1 MSDINVQT
9 FSGKVNITSNLLV
22 GSSHLFV
29 DTTNNRVGLITTT
42 PDAGIHVNSNA
53 YVHTDF
59 RVGSEIVMN
68 DTTGRITAGSFVG
81 DGSAMTGIN
90 SDSGSWVNGTNSNVH
105 LATSTDKVGIGT
117 TDPEAQLHI
126 GPKDNDHIYLASAN
140 NNYGWKID
148 TDDQGSGA
156 VPFRIIKRTDDV
168 DTTVLTIKNQDGNV
182 GIGTSNPTSRL
193 EVLGTNSAHNTTIYP
208 LTVTTLSS
216 SSTAVEEG
224 IGTGIEFRVER
235 QNTDNIQNHCGA
247 IRVYGAAGIP
257 SSSDYWNMAFRVRSN
272 DTLNEPMTIKY
283 NGNVGIGTTDPGR
296 PLDVQ
301 FTGDT
306 GIRAKNTGSTHAS
319 VYIDSASGYSYLR
332 FQSSGAEK
340 FWLQSTPTG
349 DLAFRPSGS
358 GHVMDIKNNG
368 NVGIGGSD
376 PLRKFHVVSG
386 VGDTSTN
393 WISGVFGGSGDY
405 PRVVLGSLST
415 YACVG
420 SHNSALNGWA
430 DLYLN
435 NPTNPV
441 VVKTTGKV
449 GIGTSDPQS
458 LLQVPRPAVAYDKV
472 IQLGTQTTYADGD
485 LYSLGFGGNALMGIG
500 LATGTRSVFGR
511 QGMAT
516 HIPNTETWGIYTN
529 SWTKLINVDGSTRR
543 VYFGHTDKFNL
554 FYAPDNWSYSTASTS
569 ETNLWTFTV
578 SIPQDGY
585 LIVSSNGHW
594 SNDTANKWVYAKIG
608 VDSADPADTSGF
620 YDSFTGGGASTN
632 GGDFHGYK
640 DSSVSWQDFN
650 WSGTLKVSAGTR
662 TICMR
667 VKVSGGTFSL
677 NGAAV
682 NMLYIPKNYF

>member
-1 MSDINVQT
+1 MSGDINVQS
-9 FSGKVNITSNLLV
+9 FSGKVNISNNLLV

-29 DTTNNRVGLITTT
+29 DTVNNRVGITTAS
-42 PDAGIHVNSNA
+42 PDAGLHVNSNA

-59 RVGSEIVMN
+59 RVGSGIVMN
-68 DTTGRITAGSFVG
+68 DTNGRITAGSFVG
-81 DGSAMTGIN
+81 DGSGLDGIN

-105 LATSTDKVGIGT
+105 LATLTDKVGIGT

-148 TDDQGSGA
+148 TDDQGNGA

-182 GIGTSNPTSRL
+182 GIGTVSPSDKLHIYGSPMIQHDTVYDFTNNQGWYKIGVWDPTSNTGSRL
-193 EVLGTNSAHNTTIYP
+193 KIKFLGMEGYSSQGIARGGETILYASCNNNVPNTKANIDGRIHAYGNPAITEVKFVHLDGSRHKFEIRAYIKTYVQMSMTVECTQTQSFTKDVVASADPGADSPTVSHAIFTHVVDNS
-208 LTVTTLSS
+208 
-216 SSTAVEEG
+216 
-224 IGTGIEFRVER
+224 
-235 QNTDNIQNHCGA
+235 
-247 IRVYGAAGIP
+247 
-257 SSSDYWNMAFRVRSN
+257 
-272 DTLNEPMTIKY
+272 
-283 NGNVGIGTTDPGR
+283 GNVGIGTT
-296 PLDVQ
+296 
-301 FTGDT
+301 
-306 GIRAKNTGSTHAS
+306 S
-319 VYIDSASGYSYLR
+319 
-332 FQSSGAEK
+332 
-340 FWLQSTPTG
+340 
-349 DLAFRPSGS
+349 
-358 GHVMDIKNNG
+358 
-368 NVGIGGSD
+368 
-376 PLRKFHVVSG
+376 PLRKFHIVSG
-386 VGDTSTN
+386 VGDTSAN

-441 VVKTTGKV
+441 VVKPTGKV
-449 GIGTSDPQS
+449 GIGVTDPQS

-485 LYSLGFGGNALMGIG
+485 LYSLGFGGNALMGMG

-554 FYAPDNWSYSTASTS
+554 FYAPTNWSYSTTSTS
-569 ETNLWTFTV
+569 ETNLWTFDV

-667 VKVSGGTFSL
+667 VKVSGGTLSL
-677 NGAAV
+677 NGTAV

>member
-386 VGDTSTN
+386 VGDTSAN

>member
-1 MSDINVQT
+1 MSSDINVQT

-22 GSSHLFV
+22 GTSHLFV
-29 DTTNNRVGLITTT
+29 DTINNRVGLVTSN
-42 PDAGIHVNSNA
+42 PDAGLHVNSNA

-59 RVGSEIVMN
+59 RVGSGIVMN
-68 DTTGRITAGSFVG
+68 DTNGRITAGSFVG

-105 LATSTDKVGIGT
+105 LATSTDNVGIGT
-117 TDPEAQLHI
+117 TTPKTNFHVGQQLSAANGNTIPAAGLGISADFPNSTHAWFANRVNATGDEYWGLAVGTIYTGSSYLQNLNKNTGTYYHI
-126 GPKDNDHIYLASAN
+126 LLQPNG
-140 NNYGWKID
+140 
-148 TDDQGSGA
+148 
-156 VPFRIIKRTDDV
+156 
-168 DTTVLTIKNQDGNV
+168 GNV
-182 GIGTSNPTSRL
+182 GIGTSSPQQNLHVHESGSGQ
-193 EVLGTNSAHNTTIYP
+193 VVIAVTNDTTGGGNNDGIHFGIDGSEQGFVWHKQNTALLFATNNAERMRINN
-208 LTVTTLSS
+208 VGN
-216 SSTAVEEG
+216 VG
-224 IGTGIEFRVER
+224 IGTSSPIGKLDVR
-235 QNTDNIQNHCGA
+235 GA
-247 IRVYGAAGIP
+247 IMTPVISYSSNQDAPYLIAGTSGYTGAATNWNTHGFQHRIKTNSGGVPRITVDAP
-257 SSSDYWNMAFRVRSN
+257 SGGEVFSIVNG
-272 DTLNEPMTIKY
+272 
-283 NGNVGIGTTDPGR
+283 GNVGIGTTSPNGK
-296 PLDVQ
+296 LH
-301 FTGDT
+301 
-306 GIRAKNTGSTHAS
+306 IST
-319 VYIDSASGYSYLR
+319 ASGDSNSSDNALIIGGPINCTGNTNLR
-332 FQSSGAEK
+332 LGCHNDYAWIQSHCGEPLVLNPA
-340 FWLQSTPTG
+340 G
-349 DLAFRPSGS
+349 
-358 GHVMDIKNNG
+358 N
-368 NVGIGGSD
+368 NVGIGT
-376 PLRKFHVVSG
+376 
-386 VGDTSTN
+386 TS
-393 WISGVFGGSGDY
+393 
-405 PRVVLGSLST
+405 
-415 YACVG
+415 
-420 SHNSALNGWA
+420 
-430 DLYLN
+430 
-435 NPTNPV
+435 
-441 VVKTTGKV
+441 
-449 GIGTSDPQS
+449 PQS

-554 FYAPDNWSYSTASTS
+554 FYAPSAWSYSTTSTS

-594 SNDTANKWVYAKIG
+594 SNNTANQWVYAKIG

>member
-1 MSDINVQT
+1 MSSDINVQT
-9 FSGKVNITSNLLV
+9 FSGKVNINNNLLV
-22 GSSHLFV
+22 GSSHFFV
-29 DTTNNRVGLITTT
+29 DTVNNRVGITTADPQASLDVNGDVNVGT
-42 PDAGIHVNSNA
+42 NLTLGGIL
-53 YVHTDF
+53 T
-59 RVGSEIVMN
+59 
-68 DTTGRITAGSFVG
+68 G
-81 DGSAMTGIN
+81 DGSGLTNVN
-90 SDSGSWVNGTNSNVH
+90 SDSGLWAGAGTGSVY
-105 LATSTDKVGIGT
+105 LSTSTDNVGIGT
-117 TDPEAQLHI
+117 TSPNKKLHI
-126 GPKDNDHIYLASAN
+126 YTTSSESNSQLFLESADRYATMQMKDNSGGVMVQN
-140 NNYGWKID
+140 
-148 TDDQGSGA
+148 DQGDLRLLTGFDASMTGGSE
-156 VPFRIIKRTDDV
+156 VMRIK
-168 DTTVLTIKNQDGNV
+168 G
-182 GIGTSNPTSRL
+182 S
-193 EVLGTNSAHNTTIYP
+193 
-208 LTVTTLSS
+208 
-216 SSTAVEEG
+216 
-224 IGTGIEFRVER
+224 
-235 QNTDNIQNHCGA
+235 
-247 IRVYGAAGIP
+247 
-257 SSSDYWNMAFRVRSN
+257 
-272 DTLNEPMTIKY
+272 
-283 NGNVGIGTTDPGR
+283 GNVGIGTTSPGR

-306 GIRAKNTGSTHAS
+306 GIRAKNTGSSHAS

-332 FQSSGAEK
+332 FESGGAAK

-349 DLAFRPSGS
+349 DLAFRPSGG

-368 NVGIGGSD
+368 NVGIGTSS

-420 SHNSALNGWA
+420 SHNSALNAWA

-441 VVKTTGKV
+441 VVKPTGNV
-449 GIGTSDPQS
+449 GIGTTDPQS

-554 FYAPDNWSYSTASTS
+554 FYAPANWSYSTTSTS
-569 ETNLWTFTV
+569 ETNLWTFDV

-594 SNDTANKWVYAKIG
+594 SNDTANQWVYAKIG

-632 GGDFHGYK
+632 GGDYHGYK

-667 VKVSGGTFSL
+667 VKVSAGTFSL

>member
-1 MSDINVQT
+1 MSGDINVQS
-9 FSGKVNITSNLLV
+9 FSGKVNISNNLLV

-29 DTTNNRVGLITTT
+29 DTVNNRVGLVTNT
-42 PDAGIHVNSNA
+42 PDAGLHVNSNA
-53 YVHTDF
+53 YVHTNF
-59 RVGSEIVMN
+59 RVGSGIVMN

-117 TDPEAQLHI
+117 TSPDCALSVTGDRSTSSPGVGIHMGMSGTSLTQYAMLQMNATDRVEIDFSTPNTDADGRI
-126 GPKDNDHIYLASAN
+126 VYDNVGNSM
-140 NNYGWKID
+140 
-148 TDDQGSGA
+148 S
-156 VPFRIIKRTDDV
+156 FRTNGVDNRLFIKS
-168 DTTVLTIKNQDGNV
+168 DGNV
-182 GIGTSNPTSRL
+182 GIGTVSPTSRL
-193 EVLGTNSAHNTTIYP
+193 EVSGINTAHNTTIYP
-208 LTVTTLSS
+208 LTVTTISS

-235 QNTDNIQNHCGA
+235 QNTDNIQNECGA

-257 SSSDYWNMAFRVRSN
+257 STSDYWNMAFRVKSN
-272 DTLNEPMTIKY
+272 DTIFEPMTLKY
-283 NGNVGIGTTDPGR
+283 NGNVGIGTT
-296 PLDVQ
+296 
-301 FTGDT
+301 
-306 GIRAKNTGSTHAS
+306 
-319 VYIDSASGYSYLR
+319 
-332 FQSSGAEK
+332 
-340 FWLQSTPTG
+340 
-349 DLAFRPSGS
+349 
-358 GHVMDIKNNG
+358 
-368 NVGIGGSD
+368 
-376 PLRKFHVVSG
+376 
-386 VGDTSTN
+386 
-393 WISGVFGGSGDY
+393 
-405 PRVVLGSLST
+405 
-415 YACVG
+415 
-420 SHNSALNGWA
+420 
-430 DLYLN
+430 
-435 NPTNPV
+435 
-441 VVKTTGKV
+441 
-449 GIGTSDPQS
+449 DPQS

-543 VYFGHTDKFNL
+543 VYFGHTDRFNL
-554 FYAPDNWSYSTASTS
+554 FYAPTNWSYSTTSTS
-569 ETNLWTFTV
+569 ETNLWTFDV

-585 LIVSSNGHW
+585 LIMSSNGHW
-594 SNDTANKWVYAKIG
+594 TNSIANQWVYAKIG

>member
-22 GSSHLFV
+22 GTSHFFV
-29 DTTNNRVGLITTT
+29 DTTNNRVGITTAS
-42 PDAGIHVNSNA
+42 PSASLDVNGDVN
-53 YVHTDF
+53 
-59 RVGSEIVMN
+59 VGTNITFGGVL
-68 DTTGRITAGSFVG
+68 TGNGSGLTSV
-81 DGSAMTGIN
+81 N
-90 SDSGSWVNGTNSNVH
+90 SDSGLWAGAGTGSVY
-105 LATSTDKVGIGT
+105 LSTSTDKVGIGT
-117 TDPEAQLHI
+117 TNPTRRLDVVG
-126 GPKDNDHIYLASAN
+126 GPTKS
-140 NNYGWKID
+140 
-148 TDDQGSGA
+148 
-156 VPFRIIKRTDDV
+156 
-168 DTTVLTIKNQDGNV
+168 DGF
-182 GIGTSNPTSRL
+182 ILGTSN
-193 EVLGTNSAHNTTIYP
+193 NIYYP
-208 LTVTTLSS
+208 GCIYTDSNWGMLFRGAVSS
-216 SSTAVEEG
+216 PG
-224 IGTGIEFRVER
+224 IADFVF
-235 QNTDNIQNHCGA
+235 ND
-247 IRVYGAAGIP
+247 YAG
-257 SSSDYWNMAFRVRSN
+257 SNMMV
-272 DTLNEPMTIKY
+272 IK
-283 NGNVGIGTTDPGR
+283 NGDVGIGTT
-296 PLDVQ
+296 
-301 FTGDT
+301 
-306 GIRAKNTGSTHAS
+306 S
-319 VYIDSASGYSYLR
+319 
-332 FQSSGAEK
+332 
-340 FWLQSTPTG
+340 
-349 DLAFRPSGS
+349 PS
-358 GHVMDIKNNG
+358 
-368 NVGIGGSD
+368 
-376 PLRKFHVVSG
+376 RKFHVVSG

-405 PRVVLGSLST
+405 PRVVMGSLST

-441 VVKTTGKV
+441 VVKTTGKVGIGTTSPLAKLEVHNSGTAASFGDLVADFTGSWIRIGDARSSRTFTGGSGIKFHDGGVAHYSVGQLDGKFKISVSSGDGNSLFPSGYTEGITVNTSGNV

-554 FYAPDNWSYSTASTS
+554 FYAPDNWSYSTTSTS